1 VHIGTFPFHT
11 GGATRIRVVAR
22 LGMPPLTTRR
32 LVFHGAASR
41 AYLSAVSAQ
50 QTRAARQIRAAIPQA
65 RIGRRFQIVL
75 NALTVSL
82 PASQLPMLVRQ
93 PSVTKVY
100 PSVTYTLALDR
111 SPSIIGADVLRS
123 ASNADGSGIKIAG
136 RRRHRPVE
144 PVLRSGGLLVP
155 AGFPRGSRKWTTP
168 KVIVAGSSGAER
180 GEPGRL
186 AVDPESRFTARTS
199 PGSQRASP
207 GRPRLRAPTTRGSP
221 A

>member
-1 VHIGTFPFHT
+1 MSPRLPSNAPAMSRDPTVPSEALRRALPLLASCAALVCAVPAAARLEPVRHAGPRVHIGTFPFHT

-22 LGMPPLTTRR
+22 LGLPPLTIRR
-32 LVFHGAASR
+32 LALHGAASR
-41 AYLSAVSAQ
+41 ADLSAVSAQ

-111 SPSIIGADVLRS
+111 SPSIIG
-123 ASNADGSGIKIAG
+123 
-136 RRRHRPVE
+136 
-144 PVLRSGGLLVP
+144 
-155 AGFPRGSRKWTTP
+155 
-168 KVIVAGSSGAER
+168 
-180 GEPGRL
+180 
-186 AVDPESRFTARTS
+186 
-199 PGSQRASP
+199 
-207 GRPRLRAPTTRGSP
+207 
-221 A
+221 